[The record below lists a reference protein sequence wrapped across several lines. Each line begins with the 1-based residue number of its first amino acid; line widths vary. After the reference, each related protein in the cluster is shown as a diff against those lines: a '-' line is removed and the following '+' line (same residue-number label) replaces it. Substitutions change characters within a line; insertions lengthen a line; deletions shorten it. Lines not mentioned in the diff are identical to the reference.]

1 MNETPAFTSIRDRI
15 KDQPNLYPT
24 KHYNTN
30 IAIAAKMGSAQL
42 GSLARLP
49 PELRLSVYEN
59 ALSNGPAPALM
70 RASRAIY
77 NEIKPR
83 LYDTIDIHV
92 YPVLGDPFIRVSFRR
107 LKNASWSF
115 MEESD
120 CFRDRGGL
128 HDIPYNSFK
137 NTRVNIYARDQ
148 KSLGQ
153 LAYLWV
159 KIEDFVGILCTQR
172 TLKNTRLELNLC
184 PYKGHVWTTPQQQ
197 NLEELRASYLRD
209 PLPPSQTR
217 PNPFL
222 IVPSPRWDTDFF
234 WIPFARLY
242 KKPNC
247 QKQLSDGTAHNLK
260 ELIWSIQAFL
270 GSAADVVQEREAE
283 WLRSRVLTRRTLKYV
298 QCGGPLPPSLTVPM
312 MNAESEPECVAMYLP
327 PVLKL
332 LLGPKS
338 VGKGGC

>member
-1 MNETPAFTSIRDRI
+1 MTIMTKMTS
-15 KDQPNLYPT
+15 T
-24 KHYNTN
+24 
-30 IAIAAKMGSAQL
+30 QL

-49 PELRLSVYEN
+49 PELRLFVYEN
-59 ALSNGPAPALM
+59 AVSNGTVPGLM
-70 RASRAIY
+70 RASRAIH

-92 YPVLGDPFIRVSFRR
+92 YPLLNDPFIRVSFRR

-120 CFRDRGGL
+120 CFRDHGGL
-128 HDIPYNSFK
+128 HNIPYNRFK
-137 NTRVNIYARDQ
+137 NTRVNIYAPKQ

-159 KIEDFVGILCTQR
+159 KIDDFAGILCTQR

-184 PYKGHVWTTPQQQ
+184 PYKGQVWTTPQQQ
-197 NLEELRASYLRD
+197 KLEEVRASYLRN
-209 PLPPSQTR
+209 PFLPSEAR

-222 IVPSPRWDTDFF
+222 VVLSPRWDMDFF

-242 KKPNC
+242 KKSDC
-247 QKQLSDGTAHNLK
+247 QKQLSDGTAHDLK
-260 ELIWSIQAFL
+260 ELIWSIQVFL
-270 GSAADVVQEREAE
+270 GSGADVAHEKEAQ
-283 WLRSRVLTRRTLKYV
+283 WLRSRVLTQRTLKYV
-298 QCGGPLPPSLTVPM
+298 QCGGPLPPASTAPM
-312 MNAESEPECVAMYLP
+312 KADSEPECMTMYLP

-332 LLGPKS
+332 LLSPKS
-338 VGKGGC
+338 VGKGGF